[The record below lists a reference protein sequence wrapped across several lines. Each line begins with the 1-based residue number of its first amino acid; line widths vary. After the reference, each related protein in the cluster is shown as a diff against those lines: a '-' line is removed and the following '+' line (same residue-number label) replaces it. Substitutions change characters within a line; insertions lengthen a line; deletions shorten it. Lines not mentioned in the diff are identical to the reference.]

1 VIEGKNLSFLALLL
15 PFGSFFLI
23 IRVMFYPLLLL
34 EEAVMKKILFL
45 LALVLIVGI
54 GVSACGGATGGDLL
68 DEVKDRG
75 YMVVSTDPNYAPQ
88 SSLDPDAV
96 RVADTVCPSDML
108 TYGEM
113 VGFDV
118 DVAYEVAKALG
129 VDVCFATPDWDVVT
143 AGSWGD
149 RWDVSIGSMAI
160 KENRQKVLHFT
171 SPYYYTPGQFAAAA
185 DTGFETLDDLVGE
198 TVCVAAATTYLDW
211 LLGDTGF
218 PAEQIFAD
226 PPADIEIVEVPTD
239 QECAQA
245 IAAGRPEY
253 SVYITS
259 DTVINSNIANG
270 LDVVKVGPVVFL
282 EKLAASIDKSS
293 SYDTASFVTAV
304 DNAIKGLHAN
314 GTLST
319 LALKWFDGLDLSKNP
334 LED

>member
-1 VIEGKNLSFLALLL
+1 LIQGKNSNLTSPLVAICM
-15 PFGSFFLI
+15 FFPYNQNT
-23 IRVMFYPLLLL
+23 FYPLLI
-34 EEAVMKKILFL
+34 EETIMKKIIPFFAL
-45 LALVLIVGI
+45 LLIVGV
-54 GVSACGGATGGDLL
+54 GVAACGGTAAGDELL
-68 DEVKDRG
+68 EAIKDRG
-75 YMVVSTDPNYAPQ
+75 YMISATDANYAPQ
-88 SSLDPDAV
+88 SFLDPDVTRA
-96 RVADTVCPSDML
+96 ADTACPDDML

-113 VGFDV
+113 KGFDV
-118 DVAYEVAKALG
+118 DVAHEVAQAIG
-129 VDVCFATPDWDVVT
+129 VEVCFVTPDWDVIT

-171 SPYYYTPGQFAAAA
+171 SPYYFTPGQFAAATA
-185 DTGFETLDDLVGE
+185 TGYTSLDDLVGE
-198 TVCVAAATTYLDW
+198 TICVASATTYLDW

-218 PAEQIFAD
+218 PPEQIFAD
-226 PPADIEIVEVPTD
+226 PPADITIVEVPTD

-314 GTLST
+314 GTLSS
-319 LALKWFDGLDLSKNP
+319 LAVQWFELDLSKNP
-334 LED
+334 LE

>member
-1 VIEGKNLSFLALLL
+1 LKVFSF
-15 PFGSFFLI
+15 I
-23 IRVMFYPLLLL
+23 IKILFYPLLL

-45 LALVLIVGI
+45 LALVLVIGI
-54 GVSACGGATGGDLL
+54 GMAACAPSGGDLL
-68 DEVKDRG
+68 DEIETRG
-75 YMVVSTDPNYAPQ
+75 YMISATDANYAPQ
-88 SSLDPDAV
+88 SYLDPDAV
-96 RVADTVCPSDML
+96 RAEDTVCPADML

-118 DVAYEVAKALG
+118 DAAYEVAKQLG
-129 VDVCFATPDWDVVT
+129 VEVCFVTPDWDVIT

-304 DNAIKGLHAN
+304 DNAIKGLHSN

-334 LED
+334 LE